1 MLKIESTQI
10 SKAIDWKP
18 FNLYQIFIALT
29 GTILDLFTTR
39 MALLHNPYVI
49 EGNTFFGNMPWID
62 IPITVIGVSIL
73 QTFKVYYNMKGNKGA
88 FRVMNISSWLCLLLP
103 YMAAI
108 NNLILI
114 P

>member
-1 MLKIESTQI
+1 MKIESIQI
-10 SKAIDWKP
+10 LKSIDWKP

-49 EGNTFFGNMPWID
+49 EGNTYYGNIPWID
-62 IPITVIGVSIL
+62 IPIIIIGVSIL
-73 QTFKVYYNMKGNKGA
+73 QLFKVYYHIKGNKGA
-88 FRVMNISSWLCLLLP
+88 FMVMNISSWLCLLLP
-103 YMAAI
+103 YMATI
-108 NNLILI
+108 NNLMLI